1 VIVVANSGPLMVL
14 GKLGLLEVLP
24 DRVYAMG
31 KMDIEGAEPLAP
43 QGAEWMLKVA
53 NPPVWPLEMNGLL
66 RDFG

>member
-1 VIVVANSGPLMVL
+1 
-14 GKLGLLEVLP
+14 
-24 DRVYAMG
+24 
-31 KMDIEGAEPLAP
+31 MDIEGAEPLAP